1 MESRSAK
8 GFTVLWELMIR
19 NLWSDNCMFESM
31 YSTLLQNLR
40 ERLSTNES
48 NRWGTQAYN
57 TMLGREELR

>member
-8 GFTVLWELMIR
+8 GFTVFGELMIR

-40 ERLSTNES
+40 LSTNES
-48 NRWGTQAYN
+48 NRWGTQADN
-57 TMLGREELR
+57 TMLGR